1 MIYVYALLSALIWLI
16 VTLLSHGF
24 FGTEGFFYDL
34 PNASMPF
41 GRFFILYT
49 TAFAIYSMAIF
60 KVSKP
65 SANKRNIFIVL
76 AGAFVFR
83 LILIPSVPVHENDI
97 YRYIWDGKVLASG
110 INPYKYAPAYAS
122 IKPAEIDQQND
133 YKKLKSLRDEDP
145 SFYRRI
151 SYKYVP
157 TIYPPLA
164 QGLFAVSALL
174 ARGSVWFMKILFVV
188 FDIAIVFLLYNILKL
203 LKHNP
208 LYVVVYAWNPLVLKE
223 FANSGHYDPL
233 VIFFVV
239 AAVYFILKEKYIFSS
254 ICLGLG
260 VLSKLFPLVF
270 IPFLLL
276 KKQYKAFFF
285 SLAVIMAGYLPFL
298 IWGQTD
304 LKNIFAALG
313 NYAQKWSVNGF
324 IFELLYSLLSILKN
338 DPYILSKI
346 ICGSIFAF
354 VWIYI
359 IIRKRDIPEMMFLS
373 ISALFLLSPVGDPW
387 YFCWV
392 IPFLCIYRR
401 FSMIFLSYLL
411 ILSYFI
417 FTRDF
422 GTSSI
427 GWFKIGNLL
436 LMQYVP
442 FYILLIFEN
451 RAAFFPGYSPEKRR
465 EQQYYSERHK

>member
-1 MIYVYALLSALIWLI
+1 MIYSYAFLSSLIWLI
-16 VTLLSHGF
+16 ITLLSRGF
-24 FGTEGFFYDL
+24 FGTGGFFYDL

-49 TAFAIYSMAIF
+49 AAFAIYLVAICII
-60 KVSKP
+60 SSS
-65 SANKRNIFIVL
+65 SANRRNIFIVL
-76 AGAFVFR
+76 AGAIVFR

-97 YRYIWDGKVLASG
+97 YRYIWDGKVFTSG

-122 IKPAEIDQQND
+122 IKPATIGQQND
-133 YKKLKSLRDEDP
+133 YKKLKLLRDEDP

-151 SYKYVP
+151 GYKYVP

-174 ARGSVWFMKILFVV
+174 ARGSLWFMKILFV
-188 FDIAIVFLLYNILKL
+188 LLDMAVVILIYNILQL

-208 LYVVVYAWNPLVLKE
+208 LYVIIYAWNPLVLKE
-223 FANSGHYDPL
+223 FANSGHYDSL
-233 VIFFVV
+233 VICCVA
-239 AAVYFILKEKYIFSS
+239 AAVYFILKGKNIFSS

-260 VLSKLFPLVF
+260 VLSKFFPLIFV
-270 IPFLLL
+270 PFFLL

-285 SLAVIMAGYLPFL
+285 CLVVIAIGYLPFV
-298 IWGQTD
+298 IWGKTD
-304 LKNIFAALG
+304 LKSIFTALG

-324 IFELLYSLLSILKN
+324 IFEFLYSLLSSLKN

-346 ICGSIFAF
+346 ICGGIFAS
-354 VWIYI
+354 VWFFIVI
-359 IIRKRDIPEMMFLS
+359 KKQDIVEMMFMS
-373 ISALFLLSPVGDPW
+373 VSVLFLLSPVGDPW

-392 IPFLCIYRR
+392 ILFLCIYRR
-401 FSMIFLSYLL
+401 YSMIFLSYLL

-422 GTSSI
+422 GRLSI
-427 GWFKIGNLL
+427 GWFKIDNLL

-451 RAAFFPGYSPEKRR
+451 RAVFFPGLFPQKEKG
-465 EQQYYSERHK
+465 SGA

>member
-16 VTLLSHGF
+16 VALLSRGF

-41 GRFFILYT
+41 GRFLILYT
-49 TAFAIYSMAIF
+49 TAFALYSIAIF
-60 KVSKP
+60 KVSKL
-65 SANKRNIFIVL
+65 SADNRNICIIL

-97 YRYIWDGKVLASG
+97 YRYIWDGKVFTSG

-122 IKPAEIDQQND
+122 IKPAAIDRQDD
-133 YKKLKSLRDEDP
+133 YNKLRSLRDEDP

-164 QGLFAVSALL
+164 QGLFAMSALL
-174 ARGSVWFMKILFVV
+174 ARGSVWFMKMLFVL
-188 FDIAIVFLLYNILKL
+188 FDMAVVLLLYNILKL

-208 LYVVVYAWNPLVLKE
+208 LYVIVYAWNPLVLKE
-223 FANSGHYDPL
+223 FANSGHYDSL
-233 VIFFVV
+233 VIFCVA
-239 AAVYFILKEKYIFSS
+239 AAVYFILRGKYIFSS
-254 ICLGLG
+254 VCLGLG
-260 VLSKLFPLVF
+260 VLSKLFPLIF
-270 IPFLLL
+270 IPFFLL
-276 KKQYKAFFF
+276 KKQYKAFFLC
-285 SLAVIMAGYLPFL
+285 LAVIIAGYLPFL
-298 IWGQTD
+298 IWGQAD
-304 LKNIFAALG
+304 LKIIFAALG
-313 NYAQKWSVNGF
+313 NYARKWSVNGF
-324 IFELLYSLLSILKN
+324 IFEFLYSLLSFLKN

-354 VWIYI
+354 VWII
-359 IIRKRDIPEMMFLS
+359 IILKKQDIIERMFLS
-373 ISALFLLSPVGDPW
+373 VSALFLLSPVGDPW

-392 IPFLCIYRR
+392 IPFLCIYRSY
-401 FSMIFLSYLL
+401 SMIFLSCLL

-422 GTSSI
+422 GTINI
-427 GWFKIGNLL
+427 GWFKIDNLL
-436 LMQYVP
+436 LIQYVP
-442 FYILLIFEN
+442 FYMLLIFEN
-451 RAAFFPGYSPEKRR
+451 RATFFPGLFSRKEKGAAVL
-465 EQQYYSERHK
+465 